1 MSGISLLEI
10 EGKVLARIC
19 LDRLQAHFEC
29 SGQWHQLCSI
39 MLFLAMLT
47 DTFSGEYVN
56 RELRSRTYGG
66 YYKPQRLKADSKV
79 TLTSS

>member
-1 MSGISLLEI
+1 
-10 EGKVLARIC
+10 
-19 LDRLQAHFEC
+19 
-29 SGQWHQLCSI
+29 
-39 MLFLAMLT
+39 MLT

-79 TLTSS
+79 ILTLS

>member
-1 MSGISLLEI
+1 M
-10 EGKVLARIC
+10 
-19 LDRLQAHFEC
+19 
-29 SGQWHQLCSI
+29 QWPVASTLFN